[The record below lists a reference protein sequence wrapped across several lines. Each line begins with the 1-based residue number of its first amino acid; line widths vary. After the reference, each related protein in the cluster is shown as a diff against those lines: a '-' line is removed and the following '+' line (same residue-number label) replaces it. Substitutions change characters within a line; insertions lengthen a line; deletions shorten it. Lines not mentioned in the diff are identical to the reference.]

1 MNIGVSI
8 VLIQENNIADISY
21 FLIFTKKNNNL
32 RYVCLKLL

>member
-1 MNIGVSI
+1 MNIDVSI
-8 VLIQENNIADISY
+8 VLTQENEVTNVRY